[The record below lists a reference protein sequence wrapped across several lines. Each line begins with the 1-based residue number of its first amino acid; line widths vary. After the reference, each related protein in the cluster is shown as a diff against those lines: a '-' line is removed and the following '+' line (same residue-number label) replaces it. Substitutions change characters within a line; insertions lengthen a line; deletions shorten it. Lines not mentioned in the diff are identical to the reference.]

1 MIVTLKITE
10 VISKFVLVFDAG
22 NEEPTRDRGHR
33 VILNSNYETLKIVP
47 SCREMASAYIRGLS
61 VLGGGKSSC
70 HHSAYS
76 RFTFSLMNIT
86 TAYIDVPKVLEQ

>member
-1 MIVTLKITE
+1 LI
-10 VISKFVLVFDAG
+10 FDAG

-33 VILNSNYETLKIVP
+33 IILNSNYETLKIVL
-47 SCREMASAYIRGLS
+47 SCREMASADIRGLS

-70 HHSAYS
+70 HYSAYS
-76 RFTFSLMNIT
+76 SFTLPLMNIT